1 MQEIEIELKNELN
14 DEEYTYLK
22 NTLFKE
28 EQMKEQTNQYFETS
42 VFQLKNAS

>member
-28 EQMKEQTNQYFETS
+28 AQMQRANESLFRDK
-42 VFQLKNAS
+42 

>member
-1 MQEIEIELKNELN
+1 MQEMKLNLKNELN

-28 EQMKEQTNQYFETS
+28 AANERANESLFRDK
-42 VFQLKNAS
+42 

>member
-22 NTLFKE
+22 TR
-28 EQMKEQTNQYFETS
+28 Y
-42 VFQLKNAS
+42 LKKRK